1 MANPDKTT
9 KQTLVAEGTELK
21 GSLRSTWPVVVNGTI
36 DGKVDAPELTITRAG
51 AVLGAVK
58 AKTLRSHGTLSGN
71 VDAADVFLSGAV
83 CSNTIIRATSLELKL
98 GSPDR
103 GGLELIFGE
112 SNIGVSE
119 TPASPSGLGDAS
131 SGGEGSSGPGAAT
144 IAGADD
150 PSSNDDWAP

>member
-1 MANPDKTT
+1 MANSDKTT

-21 GSLRSTWPVVVNGTI
+21 GSLQSTWPVVVNGTI

-83 CSNTIIRATSLELKL
+83 CSNTIIRATTLELKL
-98 GSPDR
+98 GSSDK
-103 GGLELIFGE
+103 GGLEVIFGE
-112 SNIGVSE
+112 SNIGLSDA
-119 TPASPSGLGDAS
+119 PASPSKPGSGADES
-131 SGGEGSSGPGAAT
+131 SAAAA

-150 PSSNDDWAP
+150 PSTNDGWSA

>member
-1 MANPDKTT
+1 MANPDKTP

-21 GSLRSTWPVVVNGTI
+21 GSLQSTWPVVVNGTI
-36 DGKVDAPELTITRAG
+36 DGKVDAPELTITRVG

-98 GSPDR
+98 GSSEK
-103 GGLELIFGE
+103 GGLEVIFGE

-119 TPASPSGLGDAS
+119 APPSPERRDTS
-131 SGGEGSSGPGAAT
+131 SSNEGS
-144 IAGADD
+144 AGASGSKTAGDD
-150 PSSNDDWAP
+150 EPSTNDGWSP